1 MTVGPIEFYFDFSSP
16 YGYLAAHRIEDVG
29 AEFRRNVLWRPILLG
44 AVFKASGQSPLVSQP
59 LRGPYHKHDI
69 QRTARRLTLPF
80 RFPDDFP
87 MATIAAAR
95 AFYVLDEDVPQE
107 AKRLALGLLDAAFQ
121 QGINIS
127 SLATVLDIAERL
139 GFERAAIE
147 AGVAENAI
155 KLRLKAETDNAIER
169 NIFGSPF
176 FIVDGEMFWG
186 NDRIPDL
193 KDWLRTGGW

>member
-1 MTVGPIEFYFDFSSP
+1 MTTDPIEFYFDFSSP
-16 YGYLAAHRIEDVG
+16 YGYLAAHRIETVG
-29 AEFRRNVLWRPILLG
+29 AEFDREVRWRPILLG

-69 QRTARRLTLPF
+69 QRTARRLKLPF
-80 RFPDDFP
+80 RFPDGFP

-95 AFYVLDEDVPQE
+95 AFYVLDATAPQH
-107 AKRLALGLLDAAFQ
+107 AKRLALALLDAAFQ
-121 QGINIS
+121 QGIDIS
-127 SLATVLDIAERL
+127 TLATVLDISESL
-139 GFERAAIE
+139 GFDRAAIE
-147 AGVAENAI
+147 AGVADNVI
-155 KLRLKAETDNAIER
+155 KLRLKAETDTAIAR